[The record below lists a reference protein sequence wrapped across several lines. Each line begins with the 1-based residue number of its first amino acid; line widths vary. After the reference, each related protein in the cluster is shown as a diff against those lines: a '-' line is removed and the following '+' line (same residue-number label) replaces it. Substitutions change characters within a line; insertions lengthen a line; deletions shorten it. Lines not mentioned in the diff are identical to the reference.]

1 MLAKVQK
8 WGNSQGIRFPK
19 TLLDQL
25 EIHVGDE
32 VNILVEEGKIILEP
46 ASRKRGRV
54 RIEKLIAEIHP
65 DYVVEEL
72 NWGEA
77 RGKEIW

>member
-1 MLAKVQK
+1 MFAKVQK

-46 ASRKRGRV
+46 ATRKRGRV
-54 RIEKLIAEIHP
+54 RIEKLVAEIP
-65 DYVVEEL
+65 ADYVVEEL
-72 NWGEA
+72 NWGETT
-77 RGKEIW
+77 GKEVW